1 MGRWERIT
9 ARIEAMDE
17 AQREAV
23 LEEMEELLDERAASE
38 SDLTDEQVV
47 ELERRLADPGEIADD
62 AEVEAFFARY
72 ATR

>member
-47 ELERRLADPGEIADD
+47 ELERRLADPGEIADN